1 MLFSI
6 IGLILIFKGIAT
18 EPVQFEF
25 KSLNFN
31 FLGLGLLALLIVWLS
46 KAFRIQVIARGMG
59 EQIGLIDCFQIYLAT
74 CFVSH
79 VTPFNAGGTPLQVYL
94 LHKKGL
100 SLGKATAVTTIDLG
114 LHSIIYI
121 LIFIGTLSLNV
132 SLLKG
137 GGFLNQDLIRNV
149 WVVIIFLIVAGGVFY
164 FSFRLNWAKK
174 IGGFLKEK
182 GWLKRLQ
189 REFSLFKEGS
199 LLLIHSNWLV
209 MFKAVLASIVYW
221 FFYLLLAPIII
232 LAMNQTVEFFSLMYS
247 LLIFNIV
254 QTLIPTPGGSGGA
267 EVLLSYLFRGITG
280 TQRLGL
286 FVLLWRVYT
295 FYSSLL
301 VGGYFFF
308 KLTLGK
314 EQPRS

>member
-1 MLFSI
+1 M
-6 IGLILIFKGIAT
+6 IFKGIAA
-18 EPVQFEF
+18 EPVQFEL
-25 KSLNFN
+25 KNLNFN
-31 FLGLGLLALLIVWLS
+31 FLGLGLLALVIVWLS
-46 KAFRIQVIARGMG
+46 KAFRIYVIARGMG
-59 EQIGLIDCFQIYLAT
+59 EKIGMVDCFQIYLAT

-114 LHSIIYI
+114 LHSIIYL
-121 LIFIGTLSLNV
+121 LICIGTLSLNV
-132 SLLKG
+132 GLLKRG
-137 GGFLNQDLIRNV
+137 DFLNQDLIRNFG
-149 WVVIIFLIVAGGVFY
+149 VIITSLIAAGGVLY

-174 IGGFLKEK
+174 ISGFMKKK
-182 GWLKRLQ
+182 GWLKRLRQ
-189 REFSLFKEGS
+189 EFSLFKEGS
-199 LLLIHSNWLV
+199 LLLIHSNWWV
-209 MFKAVLASIVYW
+209 MFKAVLAGIVYW

-232 LAMNQTVEFFSLMYS
+232 LALNQTVEFFSLMYS
-247 LLIFNIV
+247 QLIFNVV

-280 TQRLGL
+280 TQGLGL

-308 KLTLGK
+308 KLTIGK